1 MPPIA
6 AQFPL
11 RLTMKPMNPILC
23 PTRRRFLINMAAGT
37 AVAEVSDIPF
47 LSQLQAVPSAEAN
60 VSSEAVQLLPEI
72 EPTVRLIEDTP
83 RGKLMEVVA
92 ERIKG
97 GMAYRELLAGLLLA
111 GVRNVEPRPS
121 VGFKFHAVLVVN
133 SAHLASLSSP
143 ATERWLP
150 ILWALDNFKGSQ
162 ARDVSEGNWTM
173 PQVDQK
179 RVSSAAKAKRRFRQA
194 MNRWDEEA
202 ADAAV
207 AGLVRGH
214 GANQVFELFAGYAAR
229 DFRSIG
235 HKAIFLANS
244 WRTLQT
250 IGWRHAEPVMR
261 SLAYALLNHVGE
273 PNPAENDLS
282 PDRAWHRNQALAGEI
297 RAEWKHGQRSGEAV
311 QELLAALHAGNEEQV
326 CKLVVAQLNRGVS
339 PQSIFDAL
347 FLGAGE
353 LLMRQ
358 NGIVALHALTTT
370 NALRFIYNTSGSDTT
385 RRLVLLQNAAF
396 LCSFREA
403 MSGRGQVLER
413 THGQLDLPP
422 DAVGDHAL
430 GSIFQSVGRDR
441 LSAAQKTLAYLNNGQ
456 SPQALIAEA
465 RRLVFL
471 KGNDSHDYK
480 FSSAVLEDYYQISPE
495 WRNRYLA
502 TSLFKLHGTGERT
515 NPLVDRI
522 GNAFQA

>member
-1 MPPIA
+1 
-6 AQFPL
+6 
-11 RLTMKPMNPILC
+11 MKEMNAPFR
-23 PTRRRFLINMAAGT
+23 PTRRRFLTGMAAGT
-37 AVAEVSDIPF
+37 AAAGVSEIAF
-47 LSQLQAVPSAEAN
+47 LSQLHAVQAAEAK
-60 VSSEAVQLLPEI
+60 VSPDTVHFLPEI
-72 EPTVRLIEDTP
+72 EPTVRLIEETP
-83 RGKLMEVVA
+83 RAKLMEVVA
-92 ERIKG
+92 HRIRG
-97 GMAYRELLAGLLLA
+97 GMSYRELLAGLLLA

-121 VGFKFHAVLVVN
+121 VGFKFHAVLVIH
-133 SAHLASLSSP
+133 SAHLAGLSSP
-143 ATERWLP
+143 ASDRWLP
-150 ILWALDNFKGSQ
+150 VFWALDNFKSAQ
-162 ARDVSEGNWTM
+162 ARDVREGNWTM
-173 PQVDQK
+173 PPVNQKQVP
-179 RVSSAAKAKRRFRQA
+179 SATQAKRLFRQA

-235 HKAIFLANS
+235 HKAIFLANA

-273 PNPAENDLS
+273 PNPAENDLA
-282 PDRAWHRNQALAGEI
+282 PDRAWRRNQAQAAEI
-297 RAEWKHGQRSGEAV
+297 RAEWQHGQPSDEAV

-326 CKLVVAQLNRGVS
+326 CKLVVTQLNRGVS
-339 PQSIFDAL
+339 PQSVFDAL

-370 NALRFIYNTSGSDTT
+370 NALRFIYNTSGNDTT

-403 MSGRGQVLER
+403 MRGRGQVLER
-413 THGQLDLPP
+413 THSELDLPL

-430 GSIFQSVGRDR
+430 GSIFQSVDSNR
-441 LSAAQKTLAYLNNGQ
+441 LAAAQKALAYLNNGQ

-480 FSSAVLEDYYQISPE
+480 FSSAVLEDYYQVSSR
-495 WRNRYLA
+495 WRNRFLA
-502 TSLFKLHGTGERT
+502 ASLFKLHGAGERT

-522 GNAFQA
+522 SNAFQA